1 MNLALLL
8 DPALW
13 QAMLLGLRVTLLIT
27 VLSMILGLAL
37 ALPIA
42 VARAEGGPVLR
53 TLAAGY
59 VFVFR
64 GVPLLM
70 LLYLLYYGSGQIGL
84 LRETVLWDF
93 VFRSAL
99 ATAILA
105 FTLSNAA
112 YLAEAL
118 RGGLATVTA
127 GEREAGLAIG
137 LTPRQVLTRISLPI
151 AFRNSI
157 RTIGNEAVFTVKAS
171 VIASVVAVRDVLGQ
185 AQKIGTNYSDN
196 LTPLLAA
203 AVFYLILVQ
212 LIEAAV
218 RAADRRLNGRAAAH

>member
-42 VARAEGGPVLR
+42 VASAEGGPVLR

-70 LLYLLYYGSGQIGL
+70 LLYLLYYGSGQIGP

-118 RGGLATVTA
+118 RGGLATVTQ
-127 GEREAGLAIG
+127 GEREAGFAIG
-137 LTPRQVLTRISLPI
+137 LTPRQVLTRISLPL
-151 AFRNSI
+151 ALRNSI

-218 RAADRRLNGRAAAH
+218 RAADRRLNGGAAAH